1 MKKIKT
7 LLLLLAVTGAISAQ
21 DISVGNTKFLQ
32 PLLEKWV
39 SEYKKVNPASQ
50 LEVKN
55 GEVSGLSVVANET
68 ADGDVIYFGKYAL
81 LPISNTG
88 NPLLGKAKKGLK
100 KTEVNSLIF
109 ERDALADDEDFD
121 DEEKAKYTANVYSRK
136 GEVSTTLALAEFFN
150 QTPERIKGKK
160 IIGDDIYVLNAV
172 QKDVNAVA
180 FNTLNY
186 IYNLDSRLL
195 KDNISLLPLNINSKQ
210 KEVWATQDI
219 DQIITLLE
227 TAKNDIVPVAKF
239 GLLISAEYADDA
251 DARNFAAWVLAQG
264 IQYNHEFGFLNL
276 DDSTLT
282 AQLNKVKANYLTFKD

>member
-7 LLLLLAVTGAISAQ
+7 LLLLLAFTGAVSAQ

-39 SEYKKVNPASQ
+39 SEYKKVNPTSQ

-55 GEVSGLSVVANET
+55 GEVSGLSVIANET
-68 ADGDVIYFGKYAL
+68 TGNDVIYLGKYAL
-81 LPISNTG
+81 LPISNTS
-88 NPLLGKAKKGLK
+88 NPLLSKAKKGLK
-100 KTEVNSLIF
+100 KKDVSSLIF
-109 ERDALADDEDFD
+109 ERDAFADDEDFD

-136 GEVSTTLALAEFFN
+136 GDVSTTLALAEFFN

-172 QKDVNAVA
+172 QKDENAVA

-186 IYNLDSRLL
+186 VYNLDSRQL

-227 TAKNDIVPVAKF
+227 TAKNDIVPVEKF
-239 GLLISAEYADDA
+239 GLLISAEYADNA
-251 DARNFAAWVLAQG
+251 DVKNFAAWVLAQG
-264 IQYNHEFGFLNL
+264 QAYNHAFGFLNL
-276 DDSTLT
+276 DESTLT
-282 AQLNKVKANYLTFKD
+282 AQLNKVKANYLTFKN